1 MSSITSKEALA
12 VLKGSEGAADNKIA
26 PLAVPN
32 SVLGKPGH
40 GYASGFAFGQVQL
53 DIGNNSEAKAAYREI
68 LALGVTDKVIT
79 QAQAD
84 DLAKYAVKRPD
95 VAFPDSYRE
104 ARKTLNET
112 VFNPQGPIAAKVDA
126 IIEKHQQNHLAIG
139 VVPQVNEFLKKHHSG
154 VFDPKS
160 PDYATAVASVV
171 SAANRSGNLVAYS
184 NALQTHAAPTLAH
197 AKSAWS
203 LQIGD
208 GIQPGDWSL
217 VERGAQSLRAQ
228 GASLSAERLQASP
241 LFKDALVHLQTF
253 NNAHGIATDHR
264 TTQAAG
270 AIAAAAAIK
279 GLSRIDQLE
288 PSEDGSK
295 LVALQGK
302 PGSVHSKVAYTSTLQ
317 ALDTSLA
324 SSAKAFEQA
333 QEPLQKH
340 DGPTL
345 AHAITPQLAP
355 TH

>member
-1 MSSITSKEALA
+1 MPSITSKEALA

-53 DIGNNSEAKAAYREI
+53 DIGNNSEAKAAYTEI
-68 LALGVTDKVIT
+68 LALGVTSEVIT

-112 VFNPQGPIAAKVDA
+112 VINPQGPIASKVDA
-126 IIEKHQQNHLAIG
+126 IIEKHQQNHLATG
-139 VVPQVNEFLKKHHSG
+139 VVPQVNEFLSKHNGG

-160 PDYATAVASVV
+160 PDYPTAVASVV

-184 NALQTHAAPTLAH
+184 NALQAHAAPTLAD
-197 AKSAWS
+197 AKSAWA

-208 GIQPGDWSL
+208 GIQPGDWGL
-217 VERGAQSLRAQ
+217 VEKGAQNLKTQ
-228 GASLSAERLQASP
+228 GASVSAERLQASP
-241 LFKDALVHLQTF
+241 LFKDAMVHLNTF
-253 NNAHGIATDHR
+253 NDAHGIATDHR
-264 TTQAAG
+264 TMQAAG
-270 AIAAAAAIK
+270 AIAAAAALK
-279 GLSRIDQLE
+279 GLSRIDHLQ
-288 PSEDGSK
+288 PSEDGEK

-302 PGSVHSKVAYTSTLQ
+302 PGSVHSKVAHTPTLQ
-317 ALDTSLA
+317 ALDTSLV

-333 QEPLQKH
+333 QEPLQKLA
-340 DGPTL
+340 GPNL
-345 AHAITPQLAP
+345 AHALTPEFAP